1 MDKEL
6 NETVSFLPQDDQL
19 DSEWDEAKLAQ
30 LIGFDD
36 FNGNEVTD
44 KLISEGIDNS
54 FTEGENIGLSDDL
67 SQNVIAQSELFDD
80 PQTGKTQPTLSGNPF
95 AKSGV
100 VGLGMLAVFGSSAIF
115 LNTIM
120 GSKPKS
126 APSMVT
132 VSKPEIQATK
142 VETQEAETGKF
153 KAQLALGSQAEKIKS
168 VEQSKSP
175 KTTIVE
181 KPTNKLS
188 SSTAPV
194 TRPIVNKSQT
204 VPPVRYLS
212 RPPQPVRQPL
222 RLPVQQPIRQPIQ
235 QPVRQAVASFPTVR
249 ETPKSNTSASNSKPV
264 DPMEQWLAMSRL
276 GSYGGVQTNEV
287 TTSASKQMQQ
297 PSVSAMP
304 AASGVIVLQPFP
316 SPVGDALA
324 TGRLAANGHP
334 TAGGALPITSLT
346 SADAG
351 YPPSLASSEQLG
363 SSKLEARA
371 HSPIARGL
379 PPGDLRQSS
388 AAPELIAQVKSSQT
402 SDKVTIPR
410 ATPIQATSDGVV
422 APQNPQAEEEVLA
435 AQVNPAE
442 EAALLTGVPVRRLT
456 VGGQSQGQLVTP
468 VIWADSKS
476 NTVATK
482 SDRKSEKFIVQLA
495 EAITDEEGFVTLPAG
510 TAIVAKVVDIN
521 DSGLAQMEATQA
533 VIDGQEYILPPGAI
547 SIRGTKGQPLIASK
561 WGNKGSANASHDA
574 TAFLFGSLAKVGEV
588 MNRPDFESSAS
599 TSGFNFSTS
608 TTTRNSSPNL
618 LGAVLEGGFAPL
630 TKQILQRNQRD
641 LQEMLQRQDV
651 WYVRA
656 GTNVQVF
663 INQSFEF

>member
-6 NETVSFLPQDDQL
+6 NETASLMPQDDQL

-36 FNGNEVTD
+36 FNGNETTD
-44 KLISEGIDNS
+44 ELISKDINNS
-54 FTEGENIGLSDDL
+54 FTEGENTGLSDDL

-100 VGLGMLAVFGSSAIF
+100 VGLGMLAVFGSGAIF

-175 KTTIVE
+175 KTTVVE
-181 KPTNKLS
+181 KPTNKPS

-194 TRPIVNKSQT
+194 TRAVVNKSQT

-222 RLPVQQPIRQPIQ
+222 RLPVQQSVQQPLRLPVQ
-235 QPVRQAVASFPTVR
+235 QPVRQALASFPTVR
-249 ETPKSNTSASNSKPV
+249 ETPKFNTSASNSKPV

-276 GSYGGVQTNEV
+276 GSYGGVQTSEV
-287 TTSASKQMQQ
+287 TTSAFKQMQQ
-297 PSVSAMP
+297 PSVNVMP
-304 AASGVIVLQPFP
+304 A
-316 SPVGDALA
+316 
-324 TGRLAANGHP
+324 T
-334 TAGGALPITSLT
+334 GGAIAENRTLPIARLT
-346 SADAG
+346 STDAE
-351 YPPSLASSEQLG
+351 YLPSVASSEQLG
-363 SSKLEARA
+363 SSKLEART

-410 ATPIQATSDGVV
+410 ATPVQATSDGIV
-422 APQNPQAEEEVLA
+422 APQNSQAEEEVLA

-468 VIWADSKS
+468 VIWADSKN

-495 EAITDEEGFVTLPAG
+495 EPITDEEGFVTLPAD
-510 TAIVAKVVDIN
+510 TAIVAKVVEIHE
-521 DSGLAQMEATQA
+521 SGLAQLEATQI

-547 SIRGTKGQPLIASK
+547 SIRGTEGQPLIASK

-608 TTTRNSSPNL
+608 TTTRSSSPNL

-641 LQEMLQRQDV
+641 LQKMLQRSNV

>member
-6 NETVSFLPQDDQL
+6 NETASFMPQDDQL

-36 FNGNEVTD
+36 FNGNETTG
-44 KLISEGIDNS
+44 KISKDINNS

-100 VGLGMLAVFGSSAIF
+100 VGLGMLAVFGSGAIF

-175 KTTIVE
+175 KTTVVE
-181 KPTNKLS
+181 KPTNKPS
-188 SSTAPV
+188 SATAPV
-194 TRPIVNKSQT
+194 PRPVVNKSQT
-204 VPPVRYLS
+204 VPPVRYIS

-222 RLPVQQPIRQPIQ
+222 RLPVQQSVQQPLRLPVQQPIQ
-235 QPVRQAVASFPTVR
+235 QPVRQALASFPTVR

-276 GSYGGVQTNEV
+276 GSYGGVQTSEF
-287 TTSASKQMQQ
+287 TTSASKEIQQ

-304 AASGVIVLQPFP
+304 AVGGAIAENGASL
-316 SPVGDALA
+316 SMAETLRERDATDVPIA
-324 TGRLAANGHP
+324 RLASAN
-334 TAGGALPITSLT
+334 TE
-346 SADAG
+346 
-351 YPPSLASSEQLG
+351 YPPSEQSSEQLG
-363 SSKLEARA
+363 SSKLDPRA

-379 PPGDLRQSS
+379 PPGGLRQSS
-388 AAPELIAQVKSSQT
+388 VAPEAIAQVKNSQT
-402 SDKVTIPR
+402 TSDQVTIPR
-410 ATPIQATSDGVV
+410 ATLVRAISDGVV
-422 APQNPQAEEEVLA
+422 APQNPQAEEEVVA

-495 EAITDEEGFVTLPAG
+495 EPITDEEGFVTLPAG
-510 TAIVAKVVDIN
+510 TTIVAKVVDIN
-521 DSGLAQMEATQA
+521 DSGLAQMEATQV
-533 VIDGQEYILPPGAI
+533 VIDGQEYVLPPGAI

-561 WGNKGSANASHDA
+561 WGNKGSAIASHDA

-641 LQEMLQRQDV
+641 LQEILQRQDV

>member
-6 NETVSFLPQDDQL
+6 NETASFMPPDDQL

-36 FNGNEVTD
+36 FTGNETTS
-44 KLISEGIDNS
+44 KLISKDIDGS
-54 FTEGENIGLSDDL
+54 LTEDENVGLSHDL
-67 SQNVIAQSELFDD
+67 SQNVITQSELFDD

-100 VGLGMLAVFGSSAIF
+100 VGLGMLAVFGSGAIF

-175 KTTIVE
+175 KTTVVE
-181 KPTNKLS
+181 KPTNKSS

-194 TRPIVNKSQT
+194 TRPVVNKSQT
-204 VPPVRYLS
+204 VPPVRYIS
-212 RPPQPVRQPL
+212 RPAQPVRQSL

-235 QPVRQAVASFPTVR
+235 QPVRQAIASFPTVG
-249 ETPKSNTSASNSKPV
+249 ETPKSNTSALLSKPV

-276 GSYGGVQTNEV
+276 GSYGGVQTSEV
-287 TTSASKQMQQ
+287 TTSASKEIQQ
-297 PSVSAMP
+297 ASVSAMP
-304 AASGVIVLQPFP
+304 V
-316 SPVGDALA
+316 
-324 TGRLAANGHP
+324 TGEAITENR
-334 TAGGALPITSLT
+334 TLPIARLT
-346 SADAG
+346 STDAE
-351 YPPSLASSEQLG
+351 YLPSLASSEA
-363 SSKLEARA
+363 KA

-379 PPGDLRQSS
+379 PNGDLRQSS
-388 AAPELIAQVKSSQT
+388 VISEAIAKRVNSVHVASAPEAQTPQVKSSQT
-402 SDKVTIPR
+402 TSDQVTIPR
-410 ATPIQATSDGVV
+410 ATPVQAISDGVV
-422 APQNPQAEEEVLA
+422 APQNPQVEEEVLA

-442 EAALLTGVPVRRLT
+442 EAALLTGVPARRLT
-456 VGGQSQGQLVTP
+456 VGGQSQAQLVTP
-468 VIWADSKS
+468 VIWADSKN
-476 NTVATK
+476 NTIATK

-495 EAITDEEGFVTLPAG
+495 EPITDEEGFITLPAG

-521 DSGLAQMEATQA
+521 DSGLAQMEATQI
-533 VIDGQEYILPPGAI
+533 VIDDQEYILPPGAI

-561 WGNKGSANASHDA
+561 WGNKGSAIASHDA

-599 TSGFNFSTS
+599 TSGSSFSTS
-608 TTTRNSSPNL
+608 TITRSSSPNL

>member
-6 NETVSFLPQDDQL
+6 NETASFMPQDDQL

-36 FNGNEVTD
+36 FNGNEATD

-54 FTEGENIGLSDDL
+54 FPESENACLSDDL
-67 SQNVIAQSELFDD
+67 SQNVIAQYELFDD
-80 PQTGKTQPTLSGNPF
+80 PLTGKTQPTLSGNPF

-181 KPTNKLS
+181 KPTNKPS
-188 SSTAPV
+188 FGTAPV
-194 TRPIVNKSQT
+194 PRPVVNKSQT
-204 VPPVRYLS
+204 VPPVRYIS

-235 QPVRQAVASFPTVR
+235 QPVRQALASFPTVR

-297 PSVSAMP
+297 PSVNAMP
-304 AASGVIVLQPFP
+304 AA
-316 SPVGDALA
+316 
-324 TGRLAANGHP
+324 
-334 TAGGALPITSLT
+334 GGAIAENRTLPIAHLT
-346 SADAG
+346 STDAE
-351 YPPSLASSEQLG
+351 YLPSVTSSEQLG
-363 SSKLEARA
+363 SYKLEARA

-379 PPGDLRQSS
+379 SSGDLRQSS
-388 AAPELIAQVKSSQT
+388 AMPEAIAKRVKSVHLASASEAQMGQVKSSQT
-402 SDKVTIPR
+402 TSDQETIPR
-410 ATPIQATSDGVV
+410 ATPVRTISDGVV
-422 APQNPQAEEEVLA
+422 APQNPQVEEEVVA
-435 AQVNPAE
+435 AQINPAE

-495 EAITDEEGFVTLPAG
+495 EPITDEEGFVTLPAG

-521 DSGLAQMEATQA
+521 DSGLAQMEATQI
-533 VIDGQEYILPPGAI
+533 VIDGQEYVLPAGAI
-547 SIRGTKGQPLIASK
+547 SIRGTEGQPLIASK
-561 WGNKGSANASHDA
+561 WGNKGGAIASHDA

-599 TSGFNFSTS
+599 TTGSSFSTS
-608 TTTRNSSPNL
+608 TTTRSLSPNL
-618 LGAVLEGGFAPL
+618 LGAVLEGGFTPL
-630 TKQILQRNQRD
+630 TKQILQRNERD
-641 LQEMLQRQDV
+641 LQKMLQRSNV

>member
-6 NETVSFLPQDDQL
+6 NETASFMPQDDQL

-36 FNGNEVTD
+36 FNGNETTGE
-44 KLISEGIDNS
+44 LISKDINGGL
-54 FTEGENIGLSDDL
+54 TEGENAGLSDDL

-175 KTTIVE
+175 KTTVVE
-181 KPTNKLS
+181 KPTNKPS
-188 SSTAPV
+188 SATAPV
-194 TRPIVNKSQT
+194 PRAVVNKSQT
-204 VPPVRYLS
+204 VPPVRYVS

-222 RLPVQQPIRQPIQ
+222 RLPVQQSVQQPIRQPIQ
-235 QPVRQAVASFPTVR
+235 QPVRQALASFPTVR
-249 ETPKSNTSASNSKPV
+249 ETPKSNTSAFNSKPV

-276 GSYGGVQTNEV
+276 GSYGGVQTSEF
-287 TTSASKQMQQ
+287 TTSASKEIQQ
-297 PSVSAMP
+297 PSFS
-304 AASGVIVLQPFP
+304 VI
-316 SPVGDALA
+316 AEKR
-324 TGRLAANGHP
+324 T
-334 TAGGALPITSLT
+334 LPIARLT
-346 SADAG
+346 STDAE
-351 YPPSLASSEQLG
+351 YLPSLASSEQLG
-363 SSKLEARA
+363 CSKLEARA

-388 AAPELIAQVKSSQT
+388 AAPEAQIAQVKSSQT
-402 SDKVTIPR
+402 TSDQVTIPR
-410 ATPIQATSDGVV
+410 ATPVRATSDGVV
-422 APQNPQAEEEVLA
+422 APQQPQAEEEVVA

-468 VIWADSKS
+468 VIWADSKN

-495 EAITDEEGFVTLPAG
+495 EPITDEEGFVTLPAG
-510 TAIVAKVVDIN
+510 SAIVAKVVEIHE
-521 DSGLAQMEATQA
+521 SGLAQLEATQV

-547 SIRGTKGQPLIASK
+547 SIRGTEGQPLIASK
-561 WGNKGSANASHDA
+561 WGNKGAEIASHDA

-599 TSGFNFSTS
+599 TTGSSFSTS
-608 TTTRNSSPNL
+608 TTTRSLSPNL
-618 LGAVLEGGFAPL
+618 LGAVLEGGFTPL
-630 TKQILQRNQRD
+630 TKQILQRNERD
-641 LQEMLQRQDV
+641 LQKMLQRSNV

>member
-6 NETVSFLPQDDQL
+6 NETASFLPKDDQL

-36 FNGNEVTD
+36 FNGNETTG
-44 KLISEGIDNS
+44 KLISKDINGGLP
-54 FTEGENIGLSDDL
+54 EGENSGLSDDL
-67 SQNVIAQSELFDD
+67 SQNVIAPSELFDD

-100 VGLGMLAVFGSSAIF
+100 VGLGMLAVFGSGAIF

-142 VETQEAETGKF
+142 VETQETETGKF

-175 KTTIVE
+175 KTTVVE
-181 KPTNKLS
+181 KPTNKPS
-188 SSTAPV
+188 SATAPV
-194 TRPIVNKSQT
+194 PRAVVNKSQT
-204 VPPVRYLS
+204 VPPVRYVS

-235 QPVRQAVASFPTVR
+235 QPVRQALASFPTVR
-249 ETPKSNTSASNSKPV
+249 ETPKSNISALLSKPV
-264 DPMEQWLAMSRL
+264 DPMEQWIAMSRL
-276 GSYGGVQTNEV
+276 GSYGGVQTSEF
-287 TTSASKQMQQ
+287 TTSASKEIQQ
-297 PSVSAMP
+297 PSVSAMH
-304 AASGVIVLQPFP
+304 A
-316 SPVGDALA
+316 
-324 TGRLAANGHP
+324 
-334 TAGGALPITSLT
+334 AGGAIAENRTLPIARLT
-346 SADAG
+346 STDAE
-351 YPPSLASSEQLG
+351 YLPSLASSEQLG
-363 SSKLEARA
+363 SSKLEAWT

-379 PPGDLRQSS
+379 PDGDLRQSS
-388 AAPELIAQVKSSQT
+388 VAPEAQIAQVKSSQT
-402 SDKVTIPR
+402 NSDELTIPR
-410 ATPIQATSDGVV
+410 AAPVRATSDGVV
-422 APQNPQAEEEVLA
+422 APQNPQAEEEVVA

-495 EAITDEEGFVTLPAG
+495 EPITDEEGFVTLPAG

-521 DSGLAQMEATQA
+521 DSGLAQLEPTQI
-533 VIDGQEYILPPGAI
+533 VIDGQEYVLPAGAI
-547 SIRGTKGQPLIASK
+547 SIRGTEGQPLIASK
-561 WGNKGSANASHDA
+561 WGNKGSAIASHDA

-599 TSGFNFSTS
+599 TSGSSFSTS
-608 TTTRNSSPNL
+608 TITRSSSPNL

>member
-6 NETVSFLPQDDQL
+6 NETASFMPQDDQL

-36 FNGNEVTD
+36 FNGNETTG

-54 FTEGENIGLSDDL
+54 FAEGENAGLSDDL

-100 VGLGMLAVFGSSAIF
+100 VGLGMLAVFGSGAIF

-175 KTTIVE
+175 KTTVVE
-181 KPTNKLS
+181 KPTNKS
-188 SSTAPV
+188 SSATAPV
-194 TRPIVNKSQT
+194 PRAVVNKSQT
-204 VPPVRYLS
+204 VPPVRYIS

-222 RLPVQQPIRQPIQ
+222 RLPVQQSVQQRLRLPVQ
-235 QPVRQAVASFPTVR
+235 QPVRQALASFPTVR
-249 ETPKSNTSASNSKPV
+249 ETPKFNTSASNSKPV

-276 GSYGGVQTNEV
+276 GSYGGVQTSEF
-287 TTSASKQMQQ
+287 TTSASKEIQQ
-297 PSVSAMP
+297 PSFSAMP
-304 AASGVIVLQPFP
+304 AAGGAIAENGASLSMAETLRERDATDVPIARL
-316 SPVGDALA
+316 ALA
-324 TGRLAANGHP
+324 NTE
-334 TAGGALPITSLT
+334 
-346 SADAG
+346 
-351 YPPSLASSEQLG
+351 YPPSEQSSEQLG
-363 SSKLEARA
+363 RAKLEASWA

-388 AAPELIAQVKSSQT
+388 AAPELIAQVKNSQT
-402 SDKVTIPR
+402 TSDQVTIPR
-410 ATPIQATSDGVV
+410 ATPVRAISDGVV
-422 APQNPQAEEEVLA
+422 APQNPQAEEEVVA

-510 TAIVAKVVDIN
+510 SAIVAKVVDIN
-521 DSGLAQMEATQA
+521 DSGLAQLEPTQI

-561 WGNKGSANASHDA
+561 WGNKGSAITSHDA

-618 LGAVLEGGFAPL
+618 LGAVLEGGFTPL

-641 LQEMLQRQDV
+641 LKEMLQRQDV